1 MPSLFFLFMVTNMNQ
16 VYTIIEDA
24 EQECRKGDFTNAKAK
39 YQEAIEVLGPQN
51 ENLSQ
56 NKLSSDVTQ
65 AIDLLKQDITAK
77 IQELELL
84 IEKQSSEENN
94 IGMVNNNMLIGS
106 VILNNK
112 SPINGINNARN
123 WDNPA
128 YQDTLSPIND
138 PLLMSILNRLQFNLN
153 NDIQLKTEGG
163 KNSKNSEM
171 KINLR
176 LEQFK
181 KELVLYEQKKFK
193 EYGMKIDEITKENK
207 KLANEI
213 GRLRERWD
221 SLVESA
227 KQRRD
232 KQKNQ
237 TNKVISF
244 QDTKYRLLTQLE
256 YVIAALLLRMPLT
269 WRHRA
274 HISNPP
280 ELNFA
285 LRLLEDCQ
293 IKIRSK
299 RG

>member
-1 MPSLFFLFMVTNMNQ
+1 M
-16 VYTIIEDA
+16 
-24 EQECRKGDFTNAKAK
+24 
-39 YQEAIEVLGPQN
+39 LGPQN

-94 IGMVNNNMLIGS
+94 IGIVNNNTLIGS

-112 SPINGINNARN
+112 SPINGINNTRN
-123 WDNPA
+123 WDNSVC
-128 YQDTLSPIND
+128 QDTLNPIND
-138 PLLMSILNRLQFNLN
+138 PVLMSILNRLQFNLN
-153 NDIQLKTEGG
+153 NDIQLKAEGG
-163 KNSKNSEM
+163 KNSKNLEM

-193 EYGMKIDEITKENK
+193 EYGMKIDQVTKENR

-232 KQKNQ
+232 KQQN
-237 TNKVISF
+237 
-244 QDTKYRLLTQLE
+244 
-256 YVIAALLLRMPLT
+256 
-269 WRHRA
+269 
-274 HISNPP
+274 
-280 ELNFA
+280 
-285 LRLLEDCQ
+285 
-293 IKIRSK
+293 
-299 RG
+299 